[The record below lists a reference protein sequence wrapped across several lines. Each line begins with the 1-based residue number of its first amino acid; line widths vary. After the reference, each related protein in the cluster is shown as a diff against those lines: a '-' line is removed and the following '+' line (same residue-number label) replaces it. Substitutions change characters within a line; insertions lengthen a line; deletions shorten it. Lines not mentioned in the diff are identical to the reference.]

1 MNILQIC
8 NKPPFPAVD
17 GGAIAMNNTTQGLLN
32 NGHKVSVLAIS
43 TSKHPII
50 PSSLSKEYVNST
62 NFQTVFIDTSIRL
75 RDAFFNL
82 FTKKSYN
89 IERFI
94 SKAFADKIQEILLT
108 EEFDIIIFESLFVSP
123 YISKIKSLSKAK
135 IVLRAHNVEHKIWER
150 ISKNTRNPLKKRYI
164 NLLAKR
170 LKNYEIEVFE
180 IIDGIAAMTKVDEDD
195 FKNLGFKKNI
205 VAIPT
210 GYIIDNKEL
219 SKKNRV
225 EENSIFHIAS
235 MDWLPNIEG
244 VDWFL
249 NNVWPKIA
257 NTQKQATLYL
267 AGREMPDTYFNL
279 NLPKVK
285 VVGKVKSA
293 KDFYLS
299 KKIMIVPVLSGS
311 GMRIKIIEGMALGK
325 VIISTSIGAEGINC
339 TSGENILIA
348 DNPDDFAEAI
358 CKCLKDPQYCDEIGG
373 NAERLIESEYRNEQ
387 ISKKMI
393 SFFENLEASEK

>member
-17 GGAIAMNNTTQGLLN
+17 GGAIAMNNTTQGLLK
-32 NGHKVSVLAIS
+32 NGHQLTVLAI
-43 TSKHPII
+43 TTPKHPVIYE
-50 PSSLSKEYVNST
+50 SLSKEYIEKT

-94 SKAFADKIQEILLT
+94 SVNFTKQIQKILT
-108 EEFDIIIFESLFVSP
+108 NKNFDIVIIESLFVSP
-123 YISKIKSLSKAK
+123 YISTIKSLSNAK

-150 ISKNTRNPLKKRYI
+150 ISKNTKNPLKKRYI
-164 NLLAKR
+164 SLLAKR
-170 LKNYEIEVFE
+170 LKNFEIEVFKS
-180 IIDGIAAMTKVDEDD
+180 IDGIAAMTKVDKND
-195 FKNLGFKKNI
+195 FTKLGFNKKI
-205 VAIPT
+205 IAIPT
-210 GYIIDNKEL
+210 GYIIDTDEIDKTI
-219 SKKNRV
+219 V

-249 NNVWPKIA
+249 NNVWPRI
-257 NTQKQATLYL
+257 NQLETNSTLYL
-267 AGREMPDTYFNL
+267 AGREMPDSYFNL
-279 NLPKVK
+279 NIPKVN

-325 VIISTSIGAEGINC
+325 VIISTTVGAEGINC
-339 TSGENILIA
+339 TSGKNIIIA
-348 DNPDDFAEAI
+348 DTPEDFAEAI
-358 CKCLKDPQYCDEIGG
+358 CTCLKDSDYCDQIGN
-373 NAERLIESEYRNEQ
+373 NAQKLIASEYSNDI

-393 SFFENLEASEK
+393 LFFEELKAVD

>member
-32 NGHKVSVLAIS
+32 NGHKVTVLAI
-43 TSKHPII
+43 TTPKHPVIYE
-50 PSSLSKEYVNST
+50 SLPKEYIKNT

-94 SKAFADKIQEILLT
+94 SVDFTKQLQKILT
-108 EEFDIIIFESLFVSP
+108 HESFDVVLIESLFVAP
-123 YISKIKSLSKAK
+123 YISTIKSISKAK
-135 IVLRAHNVEHKIWER
+135 VVLRAHNVEHKIWER
-150 ISKNTRNPLKKRYI
+150 ISENTKNPIKKRYI

-170 LKNYEIEVFE
+170 LKKYEIEVFKT
-180 IIDGIAAMTKVDEDD
+180 IDGIAAMTKVDEND
-195 FKNLGFKKNI
+195 FKKLGFKKEI
-205 VAIPT
+205 EAIPT
-210 GYIIDNKEL
+210 GYIIARKEDE
-219 SKKNRV
+219 KKTV

-235 MDWLPNIEG
+235 MDWLPNVEG

-249 NNVWPKIA
+249 NNVWQIISNSQHKA
-257 NTQKQATLYL
+257 KLYL
-267 AGREMPDTYFNL
+267 AGREMPESYYNL
-279 NLPKVK
+279 NLPNVTI
-285 VVGKVKSA
+285 VGKVKSA
-293 KDFYLS
+293 KEFYLS

-325 VIISTSIGAEGINC
+325 IIISTTIGAEGINC
-339 TSGENILIA
+339 TSGKNILIA
-348 DNPDDFAEAI
+348 DTPQDFADAI
-358 CKCLKDPQYCDEIGG
+358 CTCLNDSDYCDKIGN
-373 NAERLIESEYRNEQ
+373 NARELIASEYSNDQ
-387 ISKKMI
+387 ISRKMI
-393 SFFENLEASEK
+393 SFFEDLKAGDK

>member
-17 GGAIAMNNTTQGLLN
+17 GGAIAMNNTTQGLLK
-32 NGHKVSVLAIS
+32 NGHKVTVLAI
-43 TSKHPII
+43 TTPKHPVIFENI
-50 PSSLSKEYVNST
+50 TTEYIENT

-94 SKAFADKIQEILLT
+94 SVNFTKQLQKNLT
-108 EEFDIIIFESLFVSP
+108 SKNFDIVIIESLFVAP
-123 YISKIKSLSKAK
+123 YIPTIKLLSNAK

-150 ISKNTRNPLKKRYI
+150 ISENTKNPIKKRYI

-170 LKNYEIEVFE
+170 LKKYEIEVFKT
-180 IIDGIAAMTKVDEDD
+180 IDGIAAMTKVDETD
-195 FKNLGFKKNI
+195 FKKLGFKKGI
-205 VAIPT
+205 KAIPT
-210 GYIIDNKEL
+210 GYI
-219 SKKNRV
+219 KNTKPTDVQLV

-235 MDWLPNIEG
+235 MDWLPNTEG

-249 NNVWPKIA
+249 NNVWPIISSSQY
-257 NTQKQATLYL
+257 NPNLYL
-267 AGREMPDTYFNL
+267 AGREMPDSYYNL
-279 NLPKVK
+279 NIPNVN

-293 KDFYLS
+293 KEFYLS
-299 KKIMIVPVLSGS
+299 KKIMIVPILSGS

-325 VIISTSIGAEGINC
+325 IIISTTIGAEGINC
-339 TSGENILIA
+339 TSGEHLLIA
-348 DNPDDFAEAI
+348 DTAKDFANAI
-358 CKCLKDPQYCDEIGG
+358 CKCLDDSDFCDKIGK
-373 NAERLIESEYRNEQ
+373 NAQNLIASEYSNDQ
-387 ISKKMI
+387 ISREMI
-393 SFFENLEASEK
+393 SFFEDLKR

>member
-32 NGHKVSVLAIS
+32 NGHQVTVLAI
-43 TSKHPII
+43 TTPKHPVVLE
-50 PSSLSKEYVNST
+50 SLSKEYLENT

-94 SKAFADKIQEILLT
+94 SVNFTKQIQKILNQED
-108 EEFDIIIFESLFVSP
+108 FNVIIIESLFVSP
-123 YISKIKSLSKAK
+123 YIPTIKSLSKAK

-150 ISKNTRNPLKKRYI
+150 ISKNTKNPIKKRYI

-170 LKNYEIEVFE
+170 LKKFEIEVFKT
-180 IIDGIAAMTKVDEDD
+180 IDGIAAMTKVDEYD
-195 FKNLGFKKNI
+195 FKSLGFKKKI
-205 VAIPT
+205 TAIPT
-210 GYIIDNKEL
+210 GYIISTEEEENNK
-219 SKKNRV
+219 SV

-235 MDWLPNIEG
+235 MDWLPNVEG

-249 NNVWPKIA
+249 HNVWPRINQSETNA
-257 NTQKQATLYL
+257 NLYL
-267 AGREMPDTYFNL
+267 AGREMPESYFNL
-279 NLPKVK
+279 KIPKVI

-325 VIISTSIGAEGINC
+325 VIISTTIGAEGINC
-339 TSGENILIA
+339 TSGKNIIIA
-348 DNPDDFAEAI
+348 DSPQDFAEAV
-358 CKCLKDPQYCDEIGG
+358 CACLKDKDYCDQIGN
-373 NAERLIESEYRNEQ
+373 NAKKLIASEYNNDH
-387 ISKKMI
+387 ISKNMI
-393 SFFENLEASEK
+393 LFFEELKAGD

>member
-32 NGHKVSVLAIS
+32 NGHKVTVLAI
-43 TSKHPII
+43 TTPKHPVIYE
-50 PSSLSKEYVNST
+50 SLPEEYIKNT

-94 SKAFADKIQEILLT
+94 SVDFTKQLQKILAQES
-108 EEFDIIIFESLFVSP
+108 FDVVIIESLFVAP
-123 YISKIKSLSKAK
+123 YISTIKSISDAK

-150 ISKNTRNPLKKRYI
+150 IRKNTKNPLKKRYI

-170 LKNYEIEVFE
+170 LKKYEIEVFDA
-180 IIDGIAAMTKVDEDD
+180 IDGIAAMTKVDEND
-195 FKNLGFKKNI
+195 FKKLGFKKGI
-205 VAIPT
+205 EAIPT
-210 GYIIDNKEL
+210 GYIIRGQENVSEP
-219 SKKNRV
+219 V

-235 MDWLPNIEG
+235 MDWLPNVEG

-249 NNVWPKIA
+249 TNVWPIIA
-257 NTQKQATLYL
+257 QSKGVAKLYL
-267 AGREMPDTYFNL
+267 AGREMPESYYNL
-279 NLPKVK
+279 NLPNVT

-293 KDFYLS
+293 KEFYLS

-311 GMRIKIIEGMALGK
+311 GMRIKIVEGMALGK
-325 VIISTSIGAEGINC
+325 IIISTTIGAEGINC
-339 TSGENILIA
+339 TSGENIIIA
-348 DNPDDFAEAI
+348 DTPKDFANAI
-358 CKCLKDPQYCDEIGG
+358 CKCLEDPEYCNRIGE
-373 NAERLIESEYRNEQ
+373 NARRLIASEYSNDQ

-393 SFFENLEASEK
+393 SFFEDLKGGDN